1 MNKIWHIAAI
11 AVIITIASAIYAYNM
26 VSISNERQ
34 RDLSATIVIKGNT
47 SSMTMHINKT
57 VYGTKKDAVAEMG
70 NAFGLVCGITDNY
83 GGSYSGEILGM
94 FTHKLKITLPYNF
107 DEAVDKITSALKD
120 KGWNVER
127 YGD

>member
-1 MNKIWHIAAI
+1 MNKIYRHIAAI
-11 AVIITIASAIYAYNM
+11 AVIITIASTIYVHNM
-26 VSISNERQ
+26 VSISNEKN

-57 VYGTKKDAVAEMG
+57 VYSTKKDAIAEMG
-70 NAFGLVCGITDNY
+70 NAFGLVYGITDNY

-120 KGWNVER
+120 KG
-127 YGD
+127 D

>member
-1 MNKIWHIAAI
+1 MNKIWHIVAI
-11 AVIITIASAIYAYNM
+11 VVIITIASAIYAYNM

-34 RDLSATIVIKGNT
+34 RDLSATIVIKGNA

-57 VYGTKKDAVAEMG
+57 VYGTKKDAAAEMG

-94 FTHKLKITLPYNF
+94 FTHKIKITLPYNF

-120 KGWNVER
+120 KGWNVEVW
-127 YGD
+127 